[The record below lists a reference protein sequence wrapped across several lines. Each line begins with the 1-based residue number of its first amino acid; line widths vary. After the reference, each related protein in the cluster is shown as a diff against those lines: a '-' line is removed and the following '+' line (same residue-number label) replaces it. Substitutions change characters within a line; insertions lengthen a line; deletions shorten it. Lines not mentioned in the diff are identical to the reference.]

1 MTRLIINADDFGLT
15 PGINRSILEL
25 QQKGALTSATV
36 MATADHVAAAVAGAA
51 LQPSLG
57 VGCHVILV
65 DGTPALPDDR
75 IPVLALPSGGFR
87 PTLGVFVRDLLRGA
101 IPEAEIETEA
111 IAQIQRL
118 QLLGIHVAHLDTHKH
133 THMFPR
139 VLRPLLRAAAA
150 CGIRAIRNPFEPDWA
165 LHATPHAPVL
175 RRMQVRVLRRLH
187 SEFLKLVRQSGI
199 ATTDGA
205 IGVLATGTLDKNAVC
220 SLLATMPPGT
230 WELVCHPGYF
240 DEDLNNVQTRLR
252 ESRAIEQAALLE
264 AVPSFTK
271 THPDVSLIHF
281 GQIAEKI
288 A

>member
-25 QQKGALTSATV
+25 QQKGALTSATM
-36 MATADHVAAAVAGAA
+36 MATTDHVAAAAAGAA

-65 DGTPALPDDR
+65 DGTPALPRDR
-75 IPVLALPSGGFR
+75 IPLLALPSGGFR

-118 QLLGIHVAHLDTHKH
+118 QALGVHVTHLDAHKH

-150 CGIRAIRNPFEPDWA
+150 CGVRAIRNPFEPDWA

-205 IGVLATGTLDKNAVC
+205 IGVLATGTLDKSAVC

-240 DEDLNNVQTRLR
+240 NEDLNNVQTRLR

-264 AVPSFTK
+264 VVPSFTK
-271 THPDVSLIHF
+271 MHPDVSLIHF